1 MLAVAGLTFAYTS
14 CTDYSKDIDEN
25 KNQIDAVSSE
35 LATAKQQIE
44 SMKTD
49 ISNLQTAKT
58 EAEKAIAA
66 LQTSLKDLQTKHDAD
81 VKALRAE
88 YAAADEAVK
97 ADIQKK
103 IDALQKAHETEVS
116 EIKTTIENLQKSV
129 TDLEKKVGSIEET
142 IKTLATKQE
151 LSDAK
156 TWAQVTFVT
165 KDTMKVVNATL
176 GALQARLEA
185 AEKKAAALEEKHT
198 SDVKDLTDKI
208 AAAKKAADDA
218 KAHSVEVLGK
228 VEALKTGLGV
238 YADSGVLA
246 AKIEAL
252 TAKDTELA
260 DSLSKKL
267 NIRDFGAEFDKAIE
281 KALKADGKVGK
292 EIADQI
298 KTAKDA
304 LEAQIKDLKT
314 YVNTK
319 FDYLY
324 SVAKQLK
331 SLVFVPDLYVDGIEA
346 TEYTYADY
354 VAQVASLVNSKV
366 KEGVYIDYGF
376 EYGDGTQDNKVKAQV
391 LNKKWQY
398 SNEIDKKKNIV
409 HTYVNPASVVTYKM
423 NPSTADV
430 TAETPLTFIS
440 DDKEFV
446 NVNTTKASV
455 KNPKNVRFVSAENG
469 ELKVDFTAVGE
480 AANRKGEEG
489 YVSIFALQATVKNGE
504 GQDTTVTSDFARLLT
519 NSLTFQALAFT
530 KADYTSTL
538 DCGPQDHIYPTLK
551 EAIENAPSVKVKY
564 DETLDLQT
572 VVTNHFTSRKYKTHA
587 DYAQVYPNNDYG
599 VTYSFEGVDYKIGT
613 NATSETQHV
622 WLNGDVFTPCGVT
635 TEYGTRDENAIGAAA
650 FTSVGRR
657 PIVRVEMK
665 IGNKV
670 VLAGFIKFEI
680 VKQSDYKVADPFEWP
695 YRFFCGGFTN
705 KTSWSQM
712 ENNVIRLSG
721 LTKEEFCQMYAIE
734 PELDDNGNVA
744 TDSEKHVIAV
754 QYIKGAD
761 GKFHALPYD
770 VKSGNT
776 TVTYKKYGTVCE
788 VKDAVP
794 GTTTDILEWTIGLAD
809 LSEIYR
815 AKDHKT
821 TIYVRYTLN
830 GKPATT
836 EYDGIFVPLTAVVD
850 KPVSSVSKKLSNYW
864 FNNGASAKINV
875 AVPHATTITDPTKP
889 WETDINQVW
898 EKNVPQFNF
907 GAPYTQAKG
916 GQVYSYK
923 YYFAPEQPSYS
934 INGLTY
940 QFIVANQ
947 FIVDAFIGQQPT
959 VASKK
964 LITKNADVKTYE
976 YNYAA
981 DVNRGIYANTVLS
994 CKVFKGNKPQYTFI
1008 VATIDPATNKV
1019 TYDDN
1024 KDAKFLLN
1032 YFASVPSQ
1040 YTEAKLY
1047 ANIGVTAYCSEH
1059 VAMPLE
1065 GAINP
1070 YHFLRPVNAV
1080 AATDKF
1086 FVDGADQHKDE
1097 SNINVFD
1104 VFSFNDWRGEAF
1116 FKPAVGETPADYS
1129 NLWYFKYYNVS
1140 AIEVDLKNVTTSLDG
1155 GTLGTTLLTAK
1166 TKDINLEYWS
1176 GDKVTPEFKSTV
1188 ADQKALPIV
1197 LNTPANP
1204 TEWAKDAELKYEYL
1218 VKKFGYIHYHNNGT
1232 PIETPF
1238 TLRVPV
1244 KFTYTWGTINSSVD
1258 ILVKNL

>member
-25 KNQIDAVSSE
+25 KSQIDAVSSE

-44 SMKTD
+44 SLKTD
-49 ISNLQTAKT
+49 VSNLQTAKA
-58 EAEKAIAA
+58 EAEKAISA

-81 VKALRAE
+81 VKALKAE

-228 VEALKTGLGV
+228 VEALKTALGV

-267 NIRDFGAEFDKAIE
+267 NIRDFGTEFDKAIVD
-281 KALKADGKVGK
+281 ALKADGKVGK

-304 LEAQIKDLKT
+304 LDAKIQDLT
-314 YVNTK
+314 AYVNTK
-319 FDYLY
+319 FNALF

-354 VAQVASLVNSKV
+354 VAKASSLINGK
-366 KEGVYIDYGF
+366 KLDGKYYAYGKDDKDV
-376 EYGDGTQDNKVKAQV
+376 EAKV
-391 LNKKWQY
+391 LNGYWVYNPGTKKV
-398 SNEIDKKKNIV
+398 NNKDVPDRIV
-409 HTYVNPASVVTYKM
+409 VNPASVVTYKM

-455 KNPKNVRFVSAENG
+455 KDPKNVRFVSAENG

-480 AANRKGEEG
+480 AANKKGEEG

-519 NSLTFQALAFT
+519 NPLTFQALAFT

-538 DCGPQDHIYPTLK
+538 DCGAQDHIYPTLK

-572 VVTNHFTSRKYKTHA
+572 VVTNHFTSRKYTTHA
-587 DYAQVYPNNDYG
+587 DYAKVYPNNDYG
-599 VTYSFEGVDYKIGT
+599 VTYSFVGVDYLIGT
-613 NATSETQHV
+613 NVTSETQHV

-635 TEYGTRDENAIGAAA
+635 TDKGERDTNAIGAAA

-665 IGNKV
+665 IGSKV

-680 VKQSDYKVADPFEWP
+680 VKQSDYKVADPFEWT

-705 KTSWSQM
+705 KTTWSQM

-734 PELDDNGNVA
+734 PEIDANGDVVKDLDD
-744 TDSEKHVIAV
+744 HVIAV

-761 GKFHALPYD
+761 GKFHALPY
-770 VKSGNT
+770 VVTSGNT
-776 TVTYKKYGTVCE
+776 TTTYKKYGTVCE

-836 EYDGIFVPLTAVVD
+836 EYDGIFVPLTAIVD
-850 KPVSSVSKKLSNYW
+850 KPVSNVSKKLSNYW

-875 AVPHATTITDPTKP
+875 AVPHATALEDPTKP
-889 WETDINQVW
+889 WITDINQVL

-907 GAPYTQAKG
+907 GAPYTQAKD
-916 GQVYSYK
+916 GQVYNYQ

-940 QFIVANQ
+940 QFYVENR
-947 FIVDAFIGQQPT
+947 FINDKFIGRQP
-959 VASKK
+959 ANAKQF
-964 LITKNADVKTYE
+964 ITKNADVKSYE
-976 YNYAA
+976 FNFAA
-981 DVNRGIYANTVLS
+981 DVNKGIYANTVLY
-994 CKVFKGNKPQYTFI
+994 CNILKDNKSQKTFQ
-1008 VATIDPATNKV
+1008 VATIVPANNTV
-1019 TYDDN
+1019 EYADN
-1024 KDAKFLLN
+1024 EYAKFLLN
-1032 YFASVPSQ
+1032 YYASVPSQ

-1104 VFSFNDWRGEAF
+1104 AFSFNDWRGEAF

-1129 NLWYFKYYNVS
+1129 NLWYFKYYHVSNV
-1140 AIEVDLKNVTTSLDG
+1140 EVDLKNVTTSLDG

-1166 TKDINLEYWS
+1166 TKDINLEHWS
-1176 GDKVTPEFKSTV
+1176 GDRVTPEFKSTV
-1188 ADQKALPIV
+1188 ADQKSLLIT
-1197 LNTPANP
+1197 LNTSANP
-1204 TEWAKDAELKYEYL
+1204 TEWAKEAELKYEWL

>member
-14 CTDYSKDIDEN
+14 CTDYSKDIDAN
-25 KNQIDAVSSE
+25 KESINAVSSE

-44 SMKTD
+44 SLKTD
-49 ISNLQTAKT
+49 VASLQTAKA

-66 LQTSLKDLQTKHDAD
+66 LQTSLKSLQDKHG
-81 VKALRAE
+81 
-88 YAAADEAVK
+88 
-97 ADIQKK
+97 ADIDEVKDL
-103 IDALQKAHETEVS
+103 ITSLQGKVS
-116 EIKTTIENLQKSV
+116 TIEGQIATIN
-129 TDLEKKVGSIEET
+129 ET
-142 IKTLATKQE
+142 IKTLATKE
-151 LSDAK
+151 YVDG
-156 TWAQVTFVT
+156 TFAT
-165 KDTMKVVNATL
+165 KDAVADALEKI
-176 GALQARLEA
+176 GALRTDLTA
-185 AEKKAAALEEKHT
+185 AQGKIAALEGKYDK
-198 SDVKDLTDKI
+198 DVKISEILDKI
-208 AAAKKAADDA
+208 TAAQKAANVADSLAKK
-218 KAHSVEVLGK
+218 SLGD
-228 VEALKTGLGV
+228 VDALKKALGV
-238 YADSGVLA
+238 YA
-246 AKIEAL
+246 
-252 TAKDTELA
+252 
-260 DSLSKKL
+260 
-267 NIRDFGAEFDKAIE
+267 E
-281 KALKADGKVGK
+281 KG
-292 EIADQI
+292 
-298 KTAKDA
+298 A
-304 LEAQIKDLKT
+304 LEAKIALLEKADSTLNADKLSISDFDATFTTALKKALEADGIVTEAIATQINTAKQELEGKISTLKS
-314 YVNTK
+314 YVDTK
-319 FDYLY
+319 FAYLY

-354 VAQVASLVNSKV
+354 VAKASSLISGKKLDGKYYAYTKDDMGVDAKV
-366 KEGVYIDYGF
+366 LNGYWIYA
-376 EYGDGTQDNKVKAQV
+376 DGTRKENNKVVADR
-391 LNKKWQY
+391 
-398 SNEIDKKKNIV
+398 IF
-409 HTYVNPASVVTYKM
+409 VNPASVVTYKM

-446 NVNTTKASV
+446 NVNTKTSV
-455 KNPKNVRFVSAENG
+455 KEPKVAGFVSAEKG
-469 ELKVDFTAVGE
+469 ELKVDLSAFGQY
-480 AANRKGEEG
+480 ANRKGEDG
-489 YVSIFALQATVKNGE
+489 YVSIFALQATVKDAE
-504 GQDTTVTSDFARLLT
+504 GQDTTVTSDFARLYT
-519 NSLTFQALAFT
+519 NPLYFQALAFT

-538 DCGPQDHIYPTLK
+538 DCDVQDHIYPTLK

-587 DYAQVYPNNDYG
+587 DYAKVYPNNDYG
-599 VTYSFEGVDYKIGT
+599 VTYSFVGVDYLIGT
-613 NATSETQHV
+613 NVTSETQHV

-635 TEYGTRDENAIGAAA
+635 TDKGERDTNAIGAAA

-665 IGNKV
+665 IGSKV

-680 VKQSDYKVADPFEWP
+680 VKQSDYKVADPFEWT

-705 KTSWSQM
+705 KTTWSQM

-734 PELDDNGNVA
+734 PELDANGNVA

-836 EYDGIFVPLTAVVD
+836 EYDGIFVPLTAIVD

-864 FNNGASAKINV
+864 FNNGTSAKINV
-875 AVPHATTITDPTKP
+875 AVPHATTVTDPTKP
-889 WETDINQVW
+889 WITDINQVW

-907 GAPYTQAKG
+907 GAPYTQAKD
-916 GQVYSYK
+916 GQVYNYQ

-940 QFIVANQ
+940 QFYVENR
-947 FIVDAFIGQQPT
+947 FINDKFIGRQP
-959 VASKK
+959 ANAKQF
-964 LITKNADVKTYE
+964 ITKNADVKTYE
-976 YNYAA
+976 FNFAA
-981 DVNRGIYANTVLS
+981 DVNEGIYANTVLY
-994 CKVFKGNKPQYTFI
+994 CNILKGNKPQKTFQ
-1008 VATIDPATNKV
+1008 VATIVPANNTV
-1019 TYDDN
+1019 EYADN
-1024 KDAKFLLN
+1024 EDAKFLLN
-1032 YFASVPSQ
+1032 YYASVPSQ

-1104 VFSFNDWRGEAF
+1104 AFSFNDWRGEAF

-1129 NLWYFKYYNVS
+1129 NLWYFKYYHVSNV
-1140 AIEVDLKNVTTSLDG
+1140 EVDLKNVTTSLDG

-1166 TKDINLEYWS
+1166 TKDINLEHWS
-1176 GDKVTPEFKSTV
+1176 GDRVTPEFKSTV
-1188 ADQKALPIV
+1188 ADQKSLLIT
-1197 LNTPANP
+1197 LNTSANP
-1204 TEWAKDAELKYEYL
+1204 TEWAKDAELKYEWL

-1258 ILVKNL
+1258 IQVKNL